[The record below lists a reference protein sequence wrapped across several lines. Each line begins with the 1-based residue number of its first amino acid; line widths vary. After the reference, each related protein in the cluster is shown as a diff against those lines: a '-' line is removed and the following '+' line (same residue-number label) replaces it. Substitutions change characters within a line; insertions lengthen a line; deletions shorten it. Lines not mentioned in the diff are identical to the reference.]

1 MRAFTLLIII
11 LLSFNAHAQR
21 KGLVSSDKLLQLALQ
36 ETNEHRNYNKAIALC
51 KKGLA
56 QSPGYTD
63 IRLLLGKL
71 YMLTGRPAA
80 ARSEWQG
87 VLKKEPANIDAL
99 HYLVNLEYSQH
110 HIKETMDHIN
120 TALRISPE
128 DKVLLLKK
136 YGILQESKQREEQ
149 AKLLALMHFY
159 FPDDKKIERL
169 REEYRQE
176 TIGRQR
182 PAPAQAAH
190 KPKRRPVSRKDVPPP
205 AKMTAQQPLRMDLEE
220 EWKKI
225 HACLNAGNTDSA
237 LAVTERALLQ
247 FPNDTLLLFKRSGL
261 LESQQRYTAAAAV
274 SRQLMQLSPNNKKYR
289 QAYVDQQMEAAR
301 LLLKSGQ
308 PQLALPLLQEIVQL
322 APQQHDAWLYLINL
336 EAGKGNYQ
344 QSIAYCDSAL
354 AQLGNDSLI
363 VQKRN
368 ALWQEVN
375 EKAIAQTPADTPATE
390 KKYHNQAGVI
400 HLQSIY
406 GNGNRPASITSLQYL
421 RYHNRGSVTG
431 RVNYADRA
439 SGNGLQLE
447 AETYYNHN
455 PQYYS
460 YGLLGWSD
468 AAVFPKFRAGY
479 SLFRNFKKGWE
490 GELGARYLRADSVN
504 TWSAV
509 WSAGKYWGNNWTNL
523 RGYVITEQNKWYQ
536 AYTLT
541 HRMYL
546 HDDKEFIAFLLSLGT
561 TPDDRSR
568 NFQFNRFVSFIS
580 KSAGIGYQ
588 KTFGS
593 RTTASIYG
601 NWINQRTGN
610 KQYYNQYD
618 IYLTL
623 LYKF

>member
-136 YGILQESKQREEQ
+136 YGILQESKQWEEQ

-159 FPDDKKIERL
+159 FPDDKK
-169 REEYRQE
+169 
-176 TIGRQR
+176 T
-182 PAPAQAAH
+182 
-190 KPKRRPVSRKDVPPP
+190 
-205 AKMTAQQPLRMDLEE
+205 
-220 EWKKI
+220 
-225 HACLNAGNTDSA
+225 
-237 LAVTERALLQ
+237 
-247 FPNDTLLLFKRSGL
+247 
-261 LESQQRYTAAAAV
+261 
-274 SRQLMQLSPNNKKYR
+274 
-289 QAYVDQQMEAAR
+289 
-301 LLLKSGQ
+301 
-308 PQLALPLLQEIVQL
+308 
-322 APQQHDAWLYLINL
+322 PQQHDARLYVINL

-354 AQLGNDSLI
+354 AQLGHDSLL

-375 EKAIAQTPADTPATE
+375 EKAIAHTPADTPATE

-421 RYHNRGSVTG
+421 RYHDRGSVTG

-447 AETYYNHN
+447 AETYYDHN
-455 PQYYS
+455 PRYYS

-588 KTFGS
+588 KIFGS

-610 KQYYNQYD
+610 KKYYNQYD